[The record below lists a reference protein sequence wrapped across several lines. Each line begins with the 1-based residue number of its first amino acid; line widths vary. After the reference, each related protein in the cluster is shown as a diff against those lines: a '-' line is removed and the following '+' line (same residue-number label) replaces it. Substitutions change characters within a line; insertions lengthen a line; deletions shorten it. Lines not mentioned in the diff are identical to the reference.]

1 MSKDNKAAGNKPAE
15 SNVVSMNQCKAEKC
29 SKKEEK
35 MGFCKEHFT
44 WFKEG
49 LISRDGKRP
58 SDFDKKYQA
67 FLQKS
72 GGKAA

>member
-1 MSKDNKAAGNKPAE
+1 MANDKKGAD
-15 SNVVSMNQCKAEKC
+15 NVVGIGQCRSEKC

-35 MGFCKEHFT
+35 MGFCKEHYG

-49 LISRDGKRP
+49 LITKDGKRP

-67 FLQKS
+67 FLHRKPT
-72 GGKAA
+72 GKAA

>member
-1 MSKDNKAAGNKPAE
+1 MANEKKGGGD
-15 SNVVSMNQCKAEKC
+15 NVVALGNCRSEKC

-35 MGFCKEHFT
+35 MGFCKEHYA

-49 LISRDGKRP
+49 LLTREGKRP

-67 FLQKS
+67 FMHRK
-72 GGKAA
+72 KAA